1 MDESAYST
9 LLKYV
14 ENTEYTENLRQYD
27 TFVALAIAFNL
38 GRNNYCIKNQYRN
51 RTANKNS
58 NLSVLSPF

>member
-38 GRNNYCIKNQYRN
+38 GRNKLTRPG
-51 RTANKNS
+51 
-58 NLSVLSPF
+58 PFSLGYSFRPAPLA